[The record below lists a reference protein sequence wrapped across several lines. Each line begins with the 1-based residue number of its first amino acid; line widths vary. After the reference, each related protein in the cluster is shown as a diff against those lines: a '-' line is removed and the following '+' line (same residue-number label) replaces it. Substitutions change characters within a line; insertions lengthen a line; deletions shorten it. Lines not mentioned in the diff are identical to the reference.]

1 MKQKWRIRNIQN
13 TFARRV
19 VICLCI
25 LPTVIILLILA
36 CLAGIIEGLKE
47 LNRSI
52 TEFLGGFPSIV
63 KKTWRKG

>member
-1 MKQKWRIRNIQN
+1 MKLEWRIRNIKN
-13 TFARRV
+13 TFVRRV

-25 LPTVIILLILA
+25 LPTVIILFILA

-52 TEFLGGFPSIV
+52 KEFLGGFPSLV
-63 KKTWRKG
+63 KKTWGKG